1 MGKREY
7 ARLRLPV
14 PHFFGSHTT
23 GSGSLYPVTCPM
35 LRSVRATRYVL
46 PLREGGSL
54 PAIVE
59 ADDLGLSVVKFRG
72 AGQGILALI
81 AEILAGEIGRA
92 LGLRVPDIVLID
104 VDPALSRNEP
114 DAEIR
119 QLLKASAGINV
130 ALDYLPGSTMF
141 DPAARD
147 VAPSLEASLLV
158 WFDAFVLNVDRTP
171 RNANLLVWHRKL
183 YPIDHGASLFFHH
196 NWPTR
201 ESKIESPFMEI
212 EHHIL
217 LPWAN
222 EIEEAAQAARRLL
235 TPALLTEIVGL
246 VPNEFFE
253 AISDSPGPPAE
264 RRAGYLDF
272 LTRRL
277 AAAEIFEKEAIRAR
291 ALLL

>member
-1 MGKREY
+1 
-7 ARLRLPV
+7 
-14 PHFFGSHTT
+14 
-23 GSGSLYPVTCPM
+23 M
-35 LRSVRATRYVL
+35 LRTVQATRYVL

-59 ADDLGLSVVKFRG
+59 ADDLGLYVVKFRG

-81 AEILAGEIGRA
+81 AELIAGEIGRA
-92 LGLRVPDIVLID
+92 LGLRVPEIVFIEID
-104 VDPALSRNEP
+104 PVLGRNEP

-119 QLLKASAGINV
+119 QLLKASAGLNL

-147 VAPSLEASLLV
+147 AAPSPEASLLV

-183 YPIDHGASLFFHH
+183 YPIDHGAALFFQH
-196 NWPTR
+196 NWPAR
-201 ESKIESPFMEI
+201 DSRIESPFMEI

-222 EIEEAAQAARRLL
+222 EIEEAAQVARQRLL
-235 TPALLTEIVGL
+235 PALIADIVNQ
-246 VPNEFFE
+246 VPEAWLE
-253 AISDSPGPPAE
+253 AIPADIAPINPAE
-264 RRAGYLDF
+264 RRAGYIDF
-272 LTRRL
+272 LTRRF
-277 AAAEIFEKEAIRAR
+277 AAASIFEQEAIRAR
-291 ALLL
+291 SSLL